1 MKKHFRILFLLL
13 ALTICVACKKEE
25 PKPEP
30 KIEPFEL
37 KEEFYKESKITDINL
52 EELNKLIDDKESFIA
67 YVYLPGCSSC
77 AAFKEVL
84 EEFQKENIL
93 SFYSVQ
99 IKYAKETVIG
109 EKVKYAPSFV
119 VFKEGKLVGYLD
131 AESDKD
137 KPYYENTSSFKE
149 WLTQYIVLNKK

>member
-1 MKKHFRILFLLL
+1 MKKVLRVFFLLL
-13 ALTICVACKKEE
+13 ALTLCVACKKEE
-25 PKPEP
+25 PTPEP
-30 KIEPFEL
+30 EKIEPFTL

-52 EELNKLIDDKESFIA
+52 EELKKLIDDKESFIA

-77 AAFKEVL
+77 AAFKTVL
-84 EEFQKENIL
+84 DAFQEEYTL

-109 EKVKYAPSFV
+109 EKIKYAPSFV

-137 KPYYENTSSFKE
+137 KDSYESVDNFKK
-149 WLTQYIVLNKK
+149 WLTQYINLK